1 MLKLLSRLCAYRLQ
15 RCKPGKHHY
24 QNVECGNVLPG
35 LIDVLEDYIT
45 NRRNYG
51 IRSTYRRGNF

>member
-1 MLKLLSRLCAYRLQ
+1 MLKLLSRLCAYRLE
-15 RCKPGKHHY
+15 RCKLGKDVPAF
-24 QNVECGNVLPG
+24 NILVMVLPG